1 MRRARSAEATLEFAP
16 QHPVAVFPL
25 PDVVL
30 FPHASLPLHI
40 FELRYRTMV
49 REVLSSGRLITLAVL
64 KPGWE
69 RDYRDAPDYHALGC
83 LARIDDVEWLPNDC
97 YDLRVVGLS
106 RVHIHQPATEYPY
119 RSARVELVPQAPYPE
134 DDPLVEIERRALI
147 AACER
152 WRETPARPGERGPG
166 APVASEGGYEGLVNA
181 AALGLGVPVD
191 EKLAWLALDSV
202 IERGRRVRECIE
214 RRLRGDIPR
223 RAAHGGE
230 LN

>member
-1 MRRARSAEATLEFAP
+1 MRHALRAEATVDFAP

-49 REVLSSGRLITLAVL
+49 REALSSGRLVTMAVL
-64 KPGWE
+64 KPGWD
-69 RDYRDAPDYHALGC
+69 RDDRDTTAYHALGC

-97 YDLRVVGLS
+97 YNLRVVGLS
-106 RVHIHQPATEYPY
+106 RVHIHRPATEYPY

-147 AACER
+147 SACER
-152 WRETPARPGERGPG
+152 WREAPARPGDRAPGETLTAEER
-166 APVASEGGYEGLVNA
+166 YECLVNA

-191 EKLAWLALDSV
+191 EKLGWLALDSV

-214 RRLRGDIPR
+214 RRLRADLPPHAPR
-223 RAAHGGE
+223 GGE

>member
-1 MRRARSAEATLEFAP
+1 MLHALSAEAIVEFAP

-25 PDVVL
+25 PNVVL
-30 FPHASLPLHI
+30 FPHTSLPLHI

-49 REVLSSGRLITLAVL
+49 REALSSGRLVIMALL

-69 RDYRDAPDYHALGC
+69 RAERDTPEYHALGC

-97 YDLRVVGLS
+97 YDLRVEGLT
-106 RVHIHQPATEYPY
+106 RVHIGRPITEYPY

-147 AACER
+147 AACQR
-152 WRETPARPGERGPG
+152 WRESPPLPGENPPG
-166 APVASEGGYEGLVNA
+166 AEYGFEGRYEALVNGA
-181 AALGLGVPVD
+181 GLGLSVPMA
-191 EKLAWLALDSV
+191 EKLAWLSLDSV
-202 IERGRRVRECIE
+202 IERGRLVRECIE
-214 RRLRGDIPR
+214 RRLRSPGSPR
-223 RAAHGGE
+223 GPGASE

>member
-1 MRRARSAEATLEFAP
+1 MCHARSAEATLEFAP

-25 PDVVL
+25 PNVVL
-30 FPHASLPLHI
+30 FPHASIPLHI

-49 REVLSSGRLITLAVL
+49 REALSSGRLLTMAVL

-69 RDYRDAPDYHALGC
+69 RDDRDTPEYHLLGC

-106 RVHIHQPATEYPY
+106 RVQIQRPVTEYPY
-119 RSARVELVPQAPYPE
+119 RSARVVLVPQAPYPE

-147 AACER
+147 AVCQR
-152 WRETPARPGERGPG
+152 WRDSPARPGER
-166 APVASEGGYEGLVNA
+166 APDAETVSEGHYEGLVNA
-181 AALGLGVPVD
+181 AAIGLGVPSD

-202 IERGRRVRECIE
+202 IERGRLVRECIE
-214 RRLRGDIPR
+214 RRLRGEIPP
-223 RAAHGGE
+223 RAHHGGE

>member
-1 MRRARSAEATLEFAP
+1 MRHALSVEAIVEFAP

-30 FPHASLPLHI
+30 FPHTALPLHI

-49 REVLSSGRLITLAVL
+49 REALSSGRLLTLAVL
-64 KPGWE
+64 KSGWE
-69 RDYRDAPDYHALGC
+69 RCDPDRPEYHPLGC

-97 YDLRVVGLS
+97 YDLRVAGLA
-106 RVHIHQPATEYPY
+106 RVRIGRPTTEYPY
-119 RSARVELVPQAPYPE
+119 RTARVELVPQAPYPE

-147 AACER
+147 AACQR
-152 WRETPARPGERGPG
+152 WREAPAVPGERRPEAALEADGR
-166 APVASEGGYEGLVNA
+166 YEGLVNA
-181 AALGLGVPVD
+181 AGLGLGVPVE

-202 IERGRRVRECIE
+202 IERGRRVRESID
-214 RRLRGDIPR
+214 RRLRAGHPPR
-223 RAAHGGE
+223 THGAGE

>member
-1 MRRARSAEATLEFAP
+1 MRHAPSVEAIVEFAP

-49 REVLSSGRLITLAVL
+49 RDALSAGRLLTMALL

-69 RDYRDAPDYHALGC
+69 RDERDAPEYHALGC

-97 YDLRVVGLS
+97 YDLRVVGLA
-106 RVHIHQPATEYPY
+106 RVRIGRLVREYPY
-119 RSARVELVPQAPYPE
+119 RSARLELVPQAPYPE
-134 DDPLVEIERRALI
+134 DDPLVDIERRALA

-152 WRETPARPGERGPG
+152 WRATTALPGELVPHAECG
-166 APVASEGGYEGLVNA
+166 EGRYEDLVNA
-181 AALGLGVPVD
+181 AALGLGVPVAD
-191 EKLAWLALDSV
+191 KLAWLALDSV
-202 IERGRRVRECIE
+202 LERGRLVRECIE
-214 RRLRGDIPR
+214 RRLRAPDPPR
-223 RAAHGGE
+223 TPGPGE